1 MIDDTKEP
9 ETSTGLVKGGG
20 GNLVMTLPNIKK
32 KVKVPELFLSCSRK
46 SSNTLTFLVNIY

>member
-20 GNLVMTLPNIKK
+20 GNLVLILPTSKK
-32 KVKVPELFLSCSRK
+32 KVKVPELFLPYRR
-46 SSNTLTFLVNIY
+46 NN